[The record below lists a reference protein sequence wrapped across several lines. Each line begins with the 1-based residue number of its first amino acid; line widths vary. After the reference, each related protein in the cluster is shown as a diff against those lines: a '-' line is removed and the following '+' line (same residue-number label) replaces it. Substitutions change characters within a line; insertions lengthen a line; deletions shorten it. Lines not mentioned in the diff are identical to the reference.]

1 MAMRWVPSGESE
13 TWREACVTRLVL
25 TPRLHCAMADE
36 QTALVVDA
44 VDATAAGVAAA
55 GAGDGVATVFN
66 PQDAAGQTLLLLGGL
81 SGESLQRK
89 RHLGEKFKEFTKQ
102 QDKTQKDMR
111 LERRREERL
120 VDRAKRRSVAS
131 LTKRCSR
138 RAWRRGLRQKRTRR
152 QRPKGWRSQ
161 SDIAERCN
169 RALRWIVL
177 PTSIAQSAGFLVW
190 LTSTLTSIREFTY
203 KPSICSPFNLTSGV

>member
-1 MAMRWVPSGESE
+1 
-13 TWREACVTRLVL
+13 
-25 TPRLHCAMADE
+25 MADE
-36 QTALVVDA
+36 QTAPVVDA
-44 VDATAAGVAAA
+44 ADATAAGVAAA

-131 LTKRCSR
+131 LTKKVLAARVAAGAASK
-138 RAWRRGLRQKRTRR
+138 ANATAKT
-152 QRPKGWRSQ
+152 KGTAKS
-161 SDIAERCN
+161 E
-169 RALRWIVL
+169 
-177 PTSIAQSAGFLVW
+177 
-190 LTSTLTSIREFTY
+190 
-203 KPSICSPFNLTSGV
+203 

>member
-13 TWREACVTRLVL
+13 TWREACVTRVVL

-36 QTALVVDA
+36 QTAPVVDA
-44 VDATAAGVAAA
+44 ADATAAGVAAA

-138 RAWRRGLRQKRTRR
+138 RAWRRGLHQKRTRR
-152 QRPKGWRSQ
+152 QRPRGRRSQ

-177 PTSIAQSAGFLVW
+177 PTSIAQSAGLPGMVY
-190 LTSTLTSIREFTY
+190 LNTY
-203 KPSICSPFNLTSGV
+203 IYTCIHI

>member
-44 VDATAAGVAAA
+44 ADATAAGVAAA
-55 GAGDGVATVFN
+55 GAGDGVATLFN

-89 RHLGEKFKEFTKQ
+89 RHIGEKFKDSRNNKI
-102 QDKTQKDMR
+102 KR
-111 LERRREERL
+111 NRICASSAEEKSAWWTGRGG
-120 VDRAKRRSVAS
+120 AAS
-131 LTKRCSR
+131 L
-138 RAWRRGLRQKRTRR
+138 A
-152 QRPKGWRSQ
+152 
-161 SDIAERCN
+161 
-169 RALRWIVL
+169 
-177 PTSIAQSAGFLVW
+177 
-190 LTSTLTSIREFTY
+190 
-203 KPSICSPFNLTSGV
+203 

>member
-36 QTALVVDA
+36 QTAPVVDA
-44 VDATAAGVAAA
+44 ADATAAGVAAA

-66 PQDAAGQTLLLLGGL
+66 PQDAVGQTLLLLGGL

-102 QDKTQKDMR
+102 QDKNAQGYAP
-111 LERRREERL
+111 
-120 VDRAKRRSVAS
+120 RAPKRRAPGGQGEEAQ
-131 LTKRCSR
+131 R
-138 RAWRRGLRQKRTRR
+138 R
-152 QRPKGWRSQ
+152 
-161 SDIAERCN
+161 
-169 RALRWIVL
+169 
-177 PTSIAQSAGFLVW
+177 
-190 LTSTLTSIREFTY
+190 
-203 KPSICSPFNLTSGV
+203 